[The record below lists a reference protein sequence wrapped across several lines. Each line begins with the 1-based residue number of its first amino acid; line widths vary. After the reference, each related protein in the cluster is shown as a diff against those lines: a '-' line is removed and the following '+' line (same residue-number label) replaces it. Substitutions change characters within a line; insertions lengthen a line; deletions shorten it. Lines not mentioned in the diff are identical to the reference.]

1 MKINLPKKPKGGG
14 GKQQQHWTIFC
25 QVSVLVAYQLRCQL
39 RCIHLGCLAEQRDDL
54 VSWSLVVKFGNCYV
68 RVLMSTCRQ
77 IDALE
82 NTKTDHTG
90 FIIWHNTL
98 HCTLWL
104 WFHVHFWNGS
114 TFGWMLLNLER
125 SNFTDDTKTS
135 SYENYCR
142 ALFWFWLKWN
152 VSPLFLL
159 VDFFLQLWV

>member
-1 MKINLPKKPKGGG
+1 MGQHTHRQAKQVKNVARFFLLFQLELEQSKIQRLVFGRLYAVSNSHIKIKYHIFLPLLKINLPKKPKGGG

-90 FIIWHNTL
+90 FII
-98 HCTLWL
+98 
-104 WFHVHFWNGS
+104 
-114 TFGWMLLNLER
+114 
-125 SNFTDDTKTS
+125 
-135 SYENYCR
+135 
-142 ALFWFWLKWN
+142 
-152 VSPLFLL
+152 
-159 VDFFLQLWV
+159 

>member
-1 MKINLPKKPKGGG
+1 MLFLILILSKSSSIKYSYLFWKLICPKSTKGGG

-104 WFHVHFWNGS
+104 WFHVHFWNDFIEQWAKRYKLVG
-114 TFGWMLLNLER
+114 
-125 SNFTDDTKTS
+125 K
-135 SYENYCR
+135 
-142 ALFWFWLKWN
+142 KWEILGEFN
-152 VSPLFLL
+152 
-159 VDFFLQLWV
+159 

>member
-1 MKINLPKKPKGGG
+1 MPHYKTLFQSGVFQTLPLLKKYLPIVRRGGRRRH
-14 GKQQQHWTIFC
+14 QQHRTIFC

-104 WFHVHFWNGS
+104 WFHVHFWNGFIAQWS
-114 TFGWMLLNLER
+114 KIGKKVQFGEVALIIM
-125 SNFTDDTKTS
+125 S
-135 SYENYCR
+135 SENMPIC
-142 ALFWFWLKWN
+142 LMC
-152 VSPLFLL
+152 
-159 VDFFLQLWV
+159 

>member
-1 MKINLPKKPKGGG
+1 MGQHTHRQAKQVKNVARFFLLFQLELEQSKNIETLFGRLYAVPNSYIKIKQYKIFLPLLKINLPKKQKGGG
-14 GKQQQHWTIFC
+14 GKQQHHWTIFC

-90 FIIWHNTL
+90 FII
-98 HCTLWL
+98 
-104 WFHVHFWNGS
+104 
-114 TFGWMLLNLER
+114 
-125 SNFTDDTKTS
+125 
-135 SYENYCR
+135 
-142 ALFWFWLKWN
+142 
-152 VSPLFLL
+152 
-159 VDFFLQLWV
+159 